1 MSSPSEN
8 ISDSPRNFFN
18 RSRGKKKSVG
28 GYKPSIPITNNFI
41 NPHSIKP
48 IHDVNPN
55 LRVKQKV
62 KGYELG
68 DPEFS
73 DIRPKETKLEKF
85 SKNDHANQVEKEED
99 QVSSEMSDFGVHRDN
114 SLLNID
120 QKVTTP
126 SMGQRGGVDEKKG
139 ERDRE

>member
-18 RSRGKKKSVG
+18 RSRGKKKNVG
-28 GYKPSIPITNNFI
+28 GYKPSIPITSNFI
-41 NPHSIKP
+41 NPHSVEP
-48 IHDVNPN
+48 THNFNPN

-62 KGYELG
+62 KGYGLG

-73 DIRPKETKLEKF
+73 DIRLKEIKLEKL
-85 SKNDHANQVEKEED
+85 SKNENANQVEKEED

-120 QKVTTP
+120 KKVTTP
-126 SMGQRGGVDEKKG
+126 SMGLRGGMDEKKG
-139 ERDRE
+139 EKDD